1 MPRVTLSVFV
11 LEDSEGWAGL
21 GWAGLAGLGWARAV
35 FVRRRVLTCP

>member
-21 GWAGLAGLGWARAV
+21 GWLGWLGWAGAV